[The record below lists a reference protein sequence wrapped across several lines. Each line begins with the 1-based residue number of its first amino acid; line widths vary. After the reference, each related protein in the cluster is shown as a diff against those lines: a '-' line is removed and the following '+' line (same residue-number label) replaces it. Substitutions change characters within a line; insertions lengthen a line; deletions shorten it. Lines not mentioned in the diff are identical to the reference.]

1 MARILSNELLEKFK
15 ENGEYVNI
23 LKEVNKDKDLS
34 LEIREGKAIVYY
46 KKGKILTLSSKKI
59 ERLSSGY
66 YKDGEFKF
74 SDAQIKQ
81 NPKAYFAKAK
91 SFVDAHGN
99 KKEFTIQQ
107 LIVSDNL
114 SIDNDYLVVDM
125 EYQYKQSD
133 IPKSKRLPLTRIDLL
148 AVEKDS
154 KDIIL
159 FELKQGINALNGE
172 SGIDDHINKMNELVK
187 DKRFREA
194 LIKEIKNIIEQKVEL
209 QILPEGA
216 KTWINETRNSVTIR
230 PMFIFIYS
238 DEKEREVYDEKLRNR
253 IPTIYLNPKYILK
266 KPE

>member
-81 NPKAYFAKAK
+81 NPKAYFANAK
-91 SFVDAHGN
+91 SFVDDHGN

-133 IPKSKRLPLTRIDLL
+133 SPKSKRLPLTRIDLL

-194 LIKEIKNIIEQKVEL
+194 LIKEIKNFIEQ
-209 QILPEGA
+209 
-216 KTWINETRNSVTIR
+216 
-230 PMFIFIYS
+230 
-238 DEKEREVYDEKLRNR
+238 
-253 IPTIYLNPKYILK
+253 
-266 KPE
+266 